1 MAGKKARGDPQRR
14 AASHSSARSRGPNAG
29 RKKPGKPPHAV
40 ILGAGIAGLC
50 AAYELEQR
58 GWTTSILEA
67 ERHHIGGRVRTVR
80 FSDGQY
86 SEFGAMRIPEKHNWT
101 RHYARQFGLQL
112 RPFVIENDAAYYHV
126 RGRRERRR
134 DWLKVNHAFG
144 LQGGE
149 RGKKPGEFWDQ
160 AVVSH
165 LNQLTEAEKDELRT
179 SDSFGSAALNRLD
192 RMSLRNAVE
201 MAGLSEDAI
210 EYLFSLYG
218 VGTLQHAGLTEHLR
232 EELEQVWSLS
242 FCEIVGGTGLLPEA
256 LLGALRSPPR
266 MGCEVVALRQS
277 ESGVEAIYK
286 ANGGAEL
293 KRQGGDFMLCTIP
306 LPVLARLDVAPAF
319 SAAKRRAIANVFY
332 ESGTKVLVPTTK
344 RVWETV
350 DGIYGGSSATDMLI
364 GPMFYPSDNARID
377 PNSTDIS
384 PRSSEISNGPGVL
397 VASYTWG
404 LDARRLGNMPASQ
417 REELTI
423 RLAAK
428 VHPELDSPGVIRR
441 NEVRSWFWDQHRWSG
456 GAFAFYMPGQFATL
470 HRHVVAPEGR
480 IHFAGEHCSRS
491 HSWMQGA
498 FESAR
503 AAVDALVARV
513 SA

>member
-1 MAGKKARGDPQRR
+1 
-14 AASHSSARSRGPNAG
+14 
-29 RKKPGKPPHAV
+29 
-40 ILGAGIAGLC
+40 
-50 AAYELEQR
+50 
-58 GWTTSILEA
+58 
-67 ERHHIGGRVRTVR
+67 
-80 FSDGQY
+80 
-86 SEFGAMRIPEKHNWT
+86 
-101 RHYARQFGLQL
+101 
-112 RPFVIENDAAYYHV
+112 
-126 RGRRERRR
+126 
-134 DWLKVNHAFG
+134 
-144 LQGGE
+144 
-149 RGKKPGEFWDQ
+149 
-160 AVVSH
+160 
-165 LNQLTEAEKDELRT
+165 
-179 SDSFGSAALNRLD
+179 
-192 RMSLRNAVE
+192 
-201 MAGLSEDAI
+201 
-210 EYLFSLYG
+210 
-218 VGTLQHAGLTEHLR
+218 
-232 EELEQVWSLS
+232 
-242 FCEIVGGTGLLPEA
+242 
-256 LLGALRSPPR
+256 

-428 VHPELDSPGVIRR
+428 VHPELDSPGVRR

-470 HRHVVAPEGR
+470 HRHVVAPEGSLTLVLR
-480 IHFAGEHCSRS
+480 FTV
-491 HSWMQGA
+491 
-498 FESAR
+498 
-503 AAVDALVARV
+503 VDAKIAGIDIDADPARL
-513 SA
+513 SRFSLAILD